1 MENYYHKFMK
11 QLIKDLFM
19 ILAYLLMSVGIVY
32 WLYKLFTL

>member
-1 MENYYHKFMK
+1 MENYYDKFMK
-11 QLIKDLFM
+11 QLIKDIFM